1 MTSWGPRSAPDRH
14 TGELTSSARRFRRR
28 QEETSM
34 TEGEGD
40 EYVLDFF
47 EDNGFGRRT
56 CPDCGRRFWSRDDDR
71 EVCGEPPCGEYTFIG
86 DPAFDEEYTLEEM
99 REEFLSFFESQNHT
113 RVDPYPVDA
122 SRWRDDVLLTQASIY
137 DFQPLVTSGE
147 TPPPA
152 NPLCISQPCIRMQD
166 IDNVGKTG
174 RHTLAF
180 EMMAHHAFNSR
191 AEGGAYE
198 GEVYWKEETAQYCF
212 DYLNHLGAPLDEI
225 TYVES
230 PWVGGGNAGPAFE
243 VILKGVEL
251 ATLVFMDMEQDADG
265 DVEMKDGNRY
275 SKMDE
280 YIVDTGYGLE
290 RFTWIS
296 QGTPTV
302 YDSVYPDIV
311 EEILLDVAVE
321 RPDDELLAEI
331 ARKAGYMDTDEVDDI
346 EDVRRQVAEDVGL
359 SYDELVDTITPL
371 ENAFAIA
378 DHSRVLAYMLGDGIV
393 PSNVGTGYLA
403 RLVLR
408 RTVRLADDLGLDVPI
423 EDLVD
428 EQAKRLDYRNRG
440 VIRDVVGNEV
450 EKYRE
455 TMDRGRRLVE
465 RRTEE
470 YMDVGTVPVD
480 DLIEL
485 YDSHGIQPE
494 TVKEIAGEHD
504 VEVEV
509 PDDFY
514 SQVAGRHESRSR
526 EEENELEAQELD
538 DALERLP
545 DTELLY
551 YEDAERTE
559 FEASVLDVVEEDD
572 GYGVVLDQTRF
583 YPEGGGQPA
592 DKGVL
597 ENGSLIE
604 VEDVQRRN
612 GVVLHYT
619 DEEPRKGDLVRGRV
633 DSDRRRALMQSHTAT
648 HIVIDAARRVLGGH
662 VRQAGAQKGVDR
674 SRIDFTHH
682 RRLSQDEVR
691 EIEREANRT
700 VRKNVKVRDDW
711 MDRHEAEDEYGFGL
725 YQGGIPKGEEIRV
738 VQVDEDVQACG
749 GTHVE
754 RTGDVGFIKVVRSER
769 IQDGVER
776 LEFSAGEAAVDAV
789 QETDA
794 LLEVTADELG
804 VPREE
809 VPEAAERFFDEWKQR
824 GKEVEKLKN
833 ELAEARAEEAEEDE
847 ISGVS
852 VVVQRVDGDMGE
864 LRAAANSMV
873 EEGKV
878 AVFAGRN
885 GDANVVVGVPDD
897 VDVDAGDVAG
907 ELSRI
912 LGGDGGGS
920 PGFGQGGG
928 PEVDKVE
935 DALEESRRLLEEEL

>member
-1 MTSWGPRSAPDRH
+1 
-14 TGELTSSARRFRRR
+14 
-28 QEETSM
+28 M
-34 TEGEGD
+34 TESEGD
-40 EYVLDFF
+40 DYRLDFF
-47 EDNGFGRRT
+47 EEKDFVRRT
-56 CPDCGRRFWSRDDDR
+56 CPECSRRFWTRDTER

-86 DPAFDEEYTLEEM
+86 DPAFDEEYSLEEM
-99 REEFLSFFESQNHT
+99 REEFLSFFEDHGHT

-191 AEGGAYE
+191 VEGGAYE
-198 GEVYWKEETAQYCF
+198 GEVYWKEETAEYCF
-212 DYLNHLGAPLDEI
+212 DLLDHLGAPLDEV

-251 ATLVFMDMEQDADG
+251 ATLVFMDLEKDPDG
-265 DVEMKDGNRY
+265 DVVMKDGESY
-275 SKMDE
+275 SEMDE

-311 EEILLDVAVE
+311 DEIAEDAGVE
-321 RPDDELLAEI
+321 RPDDDVLAEI

-346 EDVRRQVAEDVGL
+346 EDVRRKVADDVGL
-359 SYDELVDTITPL
+359 TYDELVETIQPL
-371 ENAFAIA
+371 EHAFAIA

-408 RTVRLADDLGLDVPI
+408 RTVRLMEELGLETPL
-423 EDLVD
+423 EELVD
-428 EQAKRLDYRNRG
+428 EQAKRLDYRNRD
-440 VIRDVVGNEV
+440 VIEDVVRNEV
-450 EKYRE
+450 EKYHE
-455 TMDRGRRLVE
+455 SMERGRRLVS
-465 RRTEE
+465 RRAEE
-470 YMDVGTVPVD
+470 YTDVGTVPVD

-494 TVKEIAGEHD
+494 TVKEIAGEHGVD
-504 VEVEV
+504 VEI

-514 SQVAGRHESRSR
+514 SQVAGRHESRSQ
-526 EEENELEAQELD
+526 EEAEYKKTEVD
-538 DALERLP
+538 DSLERLP
-545 DTELLY
+545 ETELLFY
-551 YEDAERTE
+551 DDSERTE
-559 FEASVLDVVEEDD
+559 FEASVLEVVEEED

-592 DKGVL
+592 DTGVL
-597 ENGSLIE
+597 ENGELIE
-604 VEDVQRRN
+604 VHDVEKRD
-612 GVVLHYT
+612 GVVIHHT
-619 DEEPRKGDLVRGRV
+619 DKEPRKGDLLRGRV
-633 DSDRRRALMQSHTAT
+633 DKDRRKALMQNHTAT

-662 VRQAGAQKGVDR
+662 VRQAGAQKGVSR
-674 SRIDFTHH
+674 SRIDVTHH
-682 RRLSQDEVR
+682 RRLTEDEVR

-700 VRKNVKVRDDW
+700 VRRNVRVRDEW

-725 YQGGIPKGEEIRV
+725 YQGGIPPGEEIRV

-754 RTGDVGFIKVVRSER
+754 RTGDVGYIKVVHTER
-769 IQDGVER
+769 VQDGVER
-776 LEFSAGEAAVDAV
+776 IEFSAGEAAVDAV
-789 QETDA
+789 QEMEEA
-794 LLEVTADELG
+794 LDRTAEELG

-809 VPEAAERFFDEWKQR
+809 VPDAAERFFQEWKER
-824 GKEVEKLKN
+824 GKELEEVKS
-833 ELAEARAEEAEEDE
+833 ELAEARATEAQETE
-847 ISGVS
+847 ISGVP
-852 VVVQRVDGDMGE
+852 VVIQEVDGDMQE
-864 LRAAANSMV
+864 LRSAANALV
-873 EEGKV
+873 GEGKV
-878 AVFAGRN
+878 AVFLGRN
-885 GDANVVVGVPDD
+885 GDASVVVGVPDD

-907 ELSRI
+907 KLSQI

-920 PGFGQGGG
+920 PDFGQGGG
-928 PEVDKVE
+928 PEVEKVDE
-935 DALEESRRLLEEEL
+935 ALEESRRLIEEEL